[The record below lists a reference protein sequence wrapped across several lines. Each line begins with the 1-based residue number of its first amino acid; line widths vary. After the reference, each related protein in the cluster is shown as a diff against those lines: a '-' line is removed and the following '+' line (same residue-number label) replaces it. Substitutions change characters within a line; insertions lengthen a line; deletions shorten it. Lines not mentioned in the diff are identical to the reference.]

1 MSAKPDANNR
11 VSISWINGM
20 ALEDPKELVR
30 RSEAAYD
37 RQIQNAVDRVYE
49 SREECPVLLV
59 SGPSASSK
67 TTTAN
72 KIAAGLRAR
81 GIESAV
87 VSLDDFF
94 KNRDDLPILPNG
106 ETDFES
112 IDTLHMETVQS
123 CFDELLS
130 TGEAMFPHFDFKRGV
145 RENGVNPVK
154 AGHGSVLIVEGIHA
168 LNPKITEGCTRTRSG
183 KGGFLRLYISPN
195 SDYEDAGRVVLT
207 SREVRLIRRL
217 VRDHFYRGSSVE
229 NTMKM
234 WSGVVRSEI
243 VNIVPYE
250 SAADIVVDSMILY
263 EPAVWMRYLSTVLSA
278 DGVSRRYEPKLRKLR
293 RALDRFIPIDLS
305 LLPKDTVLREFLE
318 PGETRRQ

>member
-20 ALEDPKELVR
+20 ALEDPSELVR

-37 RQIQNAVDRVYE
+37 RQIQNAVAKVYE
-49 SREECPVLLV
+49 NREERPILLV

-67 TTTAN
+67 TTSAN

-112 IDTLHMETVQS
+112 IDTLHMETVQA

-130 TGEAMFPHFDFKRGV
+130 TGEAMFPRFDFKRGV

-168 LNPKITEGCTRTRSG
+168 LNPKITEGCV
-183 KGGFLRLYISPN
+183 KGGFMRLYISPN
-195 SDYEDAGRVVLT
+195 SDYEDAGRVILT

-229 NTMKM
+229 NTMTM

-263 EPAVWMRYLSTVLSA
+263 EPAVWVRYLNTVLST
-278 DGVSRRYEPKLRKLR
+278 DGISRRHEPKLRKLR

-305 LLPKDTVLREFLE
+305 LLPKETVLREFLE
-318 PGETRRQ
+318 PDGIRSL